1 MTIAPLNVVRDPKLL
16 IISSRKENTW
26 PATLVAST
34 LASKFLRKK
43 TAGLPAAM
51 ETKEPSMSSR
61 GFLCL
66 ALAILATAGCSGGSP
81 STQASDPP
89 PSLTPAPA
97 PSPSPTATPAPAPA
111 PGNPAAA
118 HVVLVVLENH
128 SFSHVIG
135 NVAMPYFNSLAS
147 QYSLAANYFAVAH
160 PSIGNYF
167 MLTTGVVESTD
178 DAFTGI
184 VSDDNIARALTASGK
199 TWRAYMESLPAAG
212 YTGGDVPPYLK
223 HHDPFAYFNDVVGS
237 ALQAANIVPFSQFAM
252 DLALGRLPS
261 FAFVTPNEE
270 HDAHS
275 CPGNAPAC
283 PDNAK
288 LAAADIWL
296 RTNIDPLLHNPAFSN
311 GVLIVTFDEG
321 VMTDTANGGGQV
333 ATVLAGPL
341 VKKGFR
347 SVTFYQH
354 PSTLRLVLD
363 LLEVNDHPGASL
375 TAPAMTEFFP

>member
-1 MTIAPLNVVRDPKLL
+1 
-16 IISSRKENTW
+16 
-26 PATLVAST
+26 
-34 LASKFLRKK
+34 
-43 TAGLPAAM
+43 
-51 ETKEPSMSSR
+51 MSSR

-66 ALAILATAGCSGGSP
+66 ALAILATVGCSGSSP
-81 STQASDPP
+81 STQAFAP

-184 VSDDNIARALTASGK
+184 VSNDNIARALTASGK

-223 HHDPFAYFNDVVGS
+223 HHDPFSYFSDVVGS

-270 HDAHS
+270 NDAHS

-288 LAAADIWL
+288 LAAADTWL
-296 RTNIDPLLHNPAFSN
+296 RTNIDPLIHNPAFSN
-311 GVLIVTFDEG
+311 GVLIITFDEG
-321 VMTDTANGGGQV
+321 VMTDTAKGGGQV

-347 SVTFYQH
+347 SATFYQH
-354 PSTLRLVLD
+354 PSTLRLILD

-375 TAPAMTEFFP
+375 TAPAMSEFFP